1 MNLSLMSTLVLASM
15 VLGCSSSTKT
25 TPSKRGAQQ
34 EQNQDSG
41 DSTHSNPAPEP
52 IDCETQ
58 WELALRQ
65 QAVGSKFVY
74 DSNLSLSAM
83 IHESFERYVTIT
95 ASAQE
100 AISQSIKVTSGLV
113 KQFAGNLEQQTIRL
127 DKASFLKAC
136 QTQIPQPVAMST
148 LGGQLV
154 LKGRTKE
161 ALVIQGKTI
170 PAECVDV
177 EVQNVTYGGYQVSAR
192 VKMYVS
198 SRYPAL
204 PLKQILTITDS
215 PNLPIING
223 ASFTDT
229 LKSALPTAN

>member
-1 MNLSLMSTLVLASM
+1 MNLSLMSTLVLASI
-15 VLGCSSSTKT
+15 VVGCSSSTKT

-41 DSTHSNPAPEP
+41 DGTHSNAAPEP
-52 IDCETQ
+52 VDCETQ

-65 QAVGSKFVY
+65 QTVGSKFVY
-74 DSNLSLSAM
+74 DSSLSAM
-83 IHESFERYVTIT
+83 IGESFERYVTIT
-95 ASAQE
+95 ASAPE
-100 AISQSIKVTSGLV
+100 AISQSITVTSGLV
-113 KQFAGNLEQQTIRL
+113 KQFAPNFEQQTIRL

-136 QTQIPQPVAMST
+136 QTQVPQPVAMST

-161 ALVIQGKTI
+161 ALVIQGRTI

-177 EVQNVTYGGYQVSAR
+177 EVQNVTYGGYKVSAR

-215 PNLPIING
+215 PSLSIING

>member
-1 MNLSLMSTLVLASM
+1 MNYALSCLLIVSYLLP
-15 VLGCSSSTKT
+15 GCSSSTKT
-25 TPSKRGAQQ
+25 TPAKRSAQN
-34 EQNQDSG
+34 EQGQDSG
-41 DSTHSNPAPEP
+41 DANNSNVAVEP
-52 IDCETQ
+52 LDCESQ
-58 WELALRQ
+58 WALALKQ
-65 QAVGSKFVY
+65 QPVGAKFVY
-74 DSNLSLSAM
+74 DSSLAA
-83 IHESFERYVTIT
+83 IINETFERHVQIT
-95 ASAQE
+95 GSSPD
-100 AISQSIKVTSGLV
+100 AISQSITVMSGLI
-113 KQFAGNLEQQTIRL
+113 KQYVPNLAQQSIRL

-148 LGGQLV
+148 LGGQVV

-215 PNLPIING
+215 PNLSIING